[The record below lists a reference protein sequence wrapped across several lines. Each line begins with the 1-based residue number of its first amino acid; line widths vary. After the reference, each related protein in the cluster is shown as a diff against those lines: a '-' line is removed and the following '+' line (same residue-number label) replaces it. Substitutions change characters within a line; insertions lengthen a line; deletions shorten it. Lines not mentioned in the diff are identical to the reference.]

1 MPVTAADSIVVFA
14 ISLLVGSIGILVG
27 ARLIV
32 DEDASLIKAVA
43 VALVGAVIWSVLSFF
58 VGWIPILG
66 PLAMLVAWV
75 AAINLSYPGG
85 WGSAAAIGF
94 VAWIVAAAILVGL
107 GILGVIT
114 PDALG
119 IPWI

>member
-1 MPVTAADSIVVFA
+1 MPVTIADSIIVFA

-27 ARLIV
+27 ARLVV
-32 DEDASLIKAVA
+32 DEDAGWVKAVG
-43 VALVGAVIWSVLSFF
+43 VALVGAIVWGLLSFF

-66 PLAMLVAWV
+66 PLALLVVWV
-75 AAINLSYPGG
+75 GTINLSYPGG

-107 GILGVIT
+107 GFLGVVT

-119 IPWI
+119 IPGA

>member
-1 MPVTAADSIVVFA
+1 MPASVADSIIVFA

-27 ARLIV
+27 ARLVV
-32 DEDASLIKAVA
+32 DEDASWPKAVV
-43 VALVGAVIWSVLSFF
+43 VALVGAVVWAVLSFF

-66 PLAMLVAWV
+66 PLALLVVWV
-75 AAINLSYPGG
+75 GTINLSYPGG

-114 PDALG
+114 PEALG
-119 IPWI
+119 IPGV